1 MPQHIHTVTAGILIA
16 HCDKIGDERM
26 TAHKNHQAIHLPSS
40 AAATLTTGIDALFR
54 VYLSVIR
61 PHCSAAP

>member
-1 MPQHIHTVTAGILIA
+1 
-16 HCDKIGDERM
+16 M

-54 VYLSVIR
+54 VYLSVIH
-61 PHCSAAP
+61 PHCFAAP